1 MGNKSEEVEIQ
12 NEIDNLEN
20 EEIKTNLAI
29 YKLQSELNKR
39 LPKSK
44 QKKLKKNYEEIIE
57 KWKLKRGPPKEY
69 IELNL
74 DPFDMLE
81 MDYNKKE
88 QISFNEKK
96 EEENKTKE
104 KKTKDNYLDV
114 GIYKLKKRVKEL
126 ERMDKEEEK
135 KSTRKNKKMIMRDYM
150 KEMEKAEKYKIEE
163 DIKEEIIKN
172 INILDEPDINDNK
185 INEKLSEFYD
195 NEDQSDNSKVEKKYL
210 DELELY
216 ENIIKDKDLKD
227 KLEIVKIKRIK
238 GNNDEYSDYEYEIE
252 SNKEIEKAIEK
263 RNNIIK
269 NAEALKKDESPYS
282 EIEDE
287 PEQKE
292 EQQSE
297 EKSESINEYY

>member
-1 MGNKSEEVEIQ
+1 
-12 NEIDNLEN
+12 
-20 EEIKTNLAI
+20 
-29 YKLQSELNKR
+29 
-39 LPKSK
+39 
-44 QKKLKKNYEEIIE
+44 
-57 KWKLKRGPPKEY
+57 
-69 IELNL
+69 
-74 DPFDMLE
+74 
-81 MDYNKKE
+81 
-88 QISFNEKK
+88 
-96 EEENKTKE
+96 
-104 KKTKDNYLDV
+104 
-114 GIYKLKKRVKEL
+114 
-126 ERMDKEEEK
+126 MDKEEEK

-252 SNKEIEKAIEK
+252 GRHLRRPN
-263 RNNIIK
+263 
-269 NAEALKKDESPYS
+269 
-282 EIEDE
+282 
-287 PEQKE
+287 
-292 EQQSE
+292 
-297 EKSESINEYY
+297 